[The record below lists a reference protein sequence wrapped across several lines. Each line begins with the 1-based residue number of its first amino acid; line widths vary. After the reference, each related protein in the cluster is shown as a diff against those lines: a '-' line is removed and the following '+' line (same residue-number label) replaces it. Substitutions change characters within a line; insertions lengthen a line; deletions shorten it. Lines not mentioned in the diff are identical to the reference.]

1 MFKNLNSDD
10 IVVGS
15 FPIVEPAGAD
25 DGGVLVKD
33 TDYTVTSA
41 SIGGAETGAQRVY
54 RQFANIIQGDATS
67 NLPIGA
73 TFNAVTFTRNS
84 FKESVNPRTFNIGG
98 NGIDTGS
105 LTFTEA
111 GRQFKSAGGSTYY
124 LYPDI
129 GVAICNT
136 ALTVTSGIK
145 GCSEET
151 ITFTNSFI
159 RINPG
164 EFNYSTNPSFSDED
178 GNLRFAEFTDNPR
191 TYITTI
197 GFYNDNG
204 DCLAVAKVDKP
215 TENRFEQALLFKVE
229 MKF

>member
-25 DGGVLVKD
+25 NGGVLVLN
-33 TDYTVTSA
+33 TDYSTHA
-41 SIGGAETGAQRVY
+41 INKGGANSSDTKKKYSQI
-54 RQFANIIQGDATS
+54 ANIIQGDSTTD
-67 NLPIGA
+67 LVIGSSG
-73 TFNAVTFTRNS
+73 NVTVFTRNS
-84 FKESVNPRTFNIGG
+84 FKESIHPRSFFIGST
-98 NGIDTGS
+98 GIDTGS
-105 LTFTEA
+105 LVYTNA
-111 GRQFKSAGGSTYY
+111 GRQFKGDGANWY
-124 LYPDI
+124 LYPD
-129 GVAICNT
+129 V
-136 ALTVTSGIK
+136 GILLHGGSVSNLK

-151 ITFTNSFI
+151 VTITNTFI

-164 EFNYSTNPSFSDED
+164 EFNYSTNPSFSNED
-178 GNLRFAEFTDNPR
+178 GYLRFADFTDNPR

-204 DCLAVAKVDKP
+204 DCLAVAKVDQP
-215 TENRFEQALLFKVE
+215 TENSFEKALLFKVE

>member
-15 FPIVEPAGAD
+15 FPTVEPAGAD
-25 DGGVLVKD
+25 GGGVLVNN
-33 TDYTVTSA
+33 TDYT
-41 SIGGAETGAQRVY
+41 ITGADKAGAADGSQRVY
-54 RQFANIIQGDATS
+54 KQFANIIQGDATS
-67 NLPIGA
+67 DLSVGA
-73 TFNAVTFTRNS
+73 TFNAVTLIRNK
-84 FKESVNPRTFNIGG
+84 FKESINPRTFSIAG

-111 GRQFKSAGGSTYY
+111 GRQFKSAGGSDYY

-129 GVAICNT
+129 GVAICT
-136 ALTVTSGIK
+136 TSLTVNTGIK

-164 EFNYSTNPSFSDED
+164 EFNYSTNPSFSNED
-178 GNLRFAEFTDNPR
+178 GYLRFSNFTDNPR

-204 DCLAVAKVDKP
+204 DCLAVAKVDQP
-215 TENRFEQALLFKVE
+215 TENSFEKALLFKVE

>member
-15 FPIVEPAGAD
+15 FPTVEPAGAD
-25 DGGVLVKD
+25 FGGVLVNG
-33 TDYTVTSA
+33 TDYTTSSANIVGFVTGS
-41 SIGGAETGAQRVY
+41 QRVY
-54 RQFANIIQGDATS
+54 RQFANIIQGDSTS
-67 NLPIGA
+67 NLPVGV
-73 TFNAVTFTRNS
+73 TFNAVTLIRNK
-84 FKESVNPRTFNIGG
+84 FKESISPRTFSIGG
-98 NGIDTGS
+98 VGIDTAS

-111 GRQFKSAGGSTYY
+111 GRELKSTTGNYY

-129 GVAICNT
+129 GT
-136 ALTVTSGIK
+136 ALVPTSTTVTSGIK

-151 ITFTNSFI
+151 TTFTNSFI

-178 GNLRFAEFTDNPR
+178 GYLRFADFTDNPR

-204 DCLAVAKVDKP
+204 DCLAVAKVNQP
-215 TENRFEQALLFKVE
+215 TENSFEKALLFKVE

>member
-1 MFKNLNSDD
+1 MFKRLNSDD

-25 DGGVLVKD
+25 GGGVLVNN
-33 TDYTVTSA
+33 TDYTITSGSLA
-41 SIGGAETGAQRVY
+41 GPQDGTQRVY

-67 NLPIGA
+67 DLPVGNN
-73 TFNAVTFTRNS
+73 FNAVTFTRNS
-84 FKESVNPRTFNIGG
+84 FKESISHRTFSIGG
-98 NGIDTGS
+98 VGINSSS
-105 LTFTEA
+105 LAFTEA
-111 GRQFKSAGGSTYY
+111 GRQFESMTGNYY

-129 GVAICNT
+129 GT
-136 ALTVTSGIK
+136 ALVPIGTTVTTGIK

-151 ITFTNSFI
+151 TTFTNVFV
-159 RINPG
+159 RIDPS
-164 EFNYSTNPSFSDED
+164 EFNYSTNPSFSDID
-178 GNLRFAEFTDNPR
+178 GNLRFADFTDNPR

-204 DCLAVAKVDKP
+204 DCLAVAKPNTP
-215 TENRFEQALLFKVE
+215 TENRFEKALLFKVE

>member
-15 FPIVEPAGAD
+15 FPVIEPAGAD
-25 DGGVLVKD
+25 SGGVLVLG
-33 TDYTVTSA
+33 TDYSTHAINKAGANSSA
-41 SIGGAETGAQRVY
+41 TKKKYSQI
-54 RQFANIIQGDATS
+54 ANIIQGDSTI
-67 NLPIGA
+67 NLPTG
-73 TFNAVTFTRNS
+73 TGGNVSVFTRNS
-84 FKESVNPRTFNIGG
+84 FKESISPRTFSIGG
-98 NGIDTGS
+98 VGIDTGS
-105 LTFTEA
+105 LVYTNA
-111 GRQFKSAGGSTYY
+111 GRQFKGDGAAWY
-124 LYPDI
+124 LYPD
-129 GVAICNT
+129 V
-136 ALTVTSGIK
+136 GILLHTGAVSNLK

-151 ITFTNSFI
+151 VTITNTFI

-178 GNLRFAEFTDNPR
+178 GNLRFSDFTDNPR

-204 DCLAVAKVDKP
+204 DCLAVAKVDQP
-215 TENRFEQALLFKVE
+215 TENSFEKALLFKVE